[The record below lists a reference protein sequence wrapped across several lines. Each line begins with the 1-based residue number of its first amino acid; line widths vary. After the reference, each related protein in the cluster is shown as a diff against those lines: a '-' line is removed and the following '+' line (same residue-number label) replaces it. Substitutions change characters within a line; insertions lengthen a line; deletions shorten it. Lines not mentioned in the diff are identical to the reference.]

1 MFFGVNTR
9 AGFAAVVLAG
19 GAARRLGG
27 VDKPLLT
34 VEGTALLVRVLA
46 AVPEARP
53 AIVVGPPMLR
63 AVLPGDVDLVREDP
77 PGAGPVAAIRAGLA
91 LVPPTVTEVAVLAGD
106 LPFVTAPVMSR
117 LRRALGHSDV
127 ALLTDTGGRRQYL
140 LGVWRTHALRAAL
153 THTRSAA
160 MRELVAAARVTEVAP
175 GSGQPWFDCDTPED
189 LATARDLA
197 AAAGRQKASESSSD
211 STAER

>member
-1 MFFGVNTR
+1 MFVDVNTR
-9 AGFAAVVLAG
+9 AGMAAVVLAG

-46 AVPEARP
+46 AAPEARP
-53 AIVVGPPMLR
+53 AIVVGPPILR
-63 AVLPGDVDLVREDP
+63 AVLPGDIHLVREDP

-91 LVPPTVTEVAVLAGD
+91 LVPPAVTEVAVLAGD
-106 LPFVTAPVMSR
+106 LPFVTASVVSR

-140 LGVWRTHALRAAL
+140 LGVWRTDALRAAL
-153 THTRSAA
+153 SHTRSAA
-160 MRELVAAARVTEVAP
+160 MRDLLAGVRVTEVAP
-175 GSGQPWFDCDTPED
+175 GPGQPWFDCDTPED
-189 LATARDLA
+189 LATARHLA
-197 AAAGRQKASESSSD
+197 APGSQSASESSSD

>member
-1 MFFGVNTR
+1 M
-9 AGFAAVVLAG
+9 AAVVLAG

-63 AVLPGDVDLVREDP
+63 AVLPGDIDLVQEEP
-77 PGAGPVAAIRAGLA
+77 PGGGPVAAIRAGLG
-91 LVPPTVTEVAVLAGD
+91 LVPPAVLEVAVLAGD
-106 LPFVTAPVMSR
+106 LPFVTAAVVSR
-117 LRRALGHSDV
+117 LRRALSHCDV
-127 ALLTDTGGRRQYL
+127 ALLTDSGGRRQYL

-153 THTRSAA
+153 SHIRGAA
-160 MRELVAAARVTEVAP
+160 VRDLMTAVRVAEVAP
-175 GSGQPWFDCDTPED
+175 GPGQPWFDCDTPED

-197 AAAGRQKASESSSD
+197 AKADRQSASESSSD
-211 STAER
+211 RTAER